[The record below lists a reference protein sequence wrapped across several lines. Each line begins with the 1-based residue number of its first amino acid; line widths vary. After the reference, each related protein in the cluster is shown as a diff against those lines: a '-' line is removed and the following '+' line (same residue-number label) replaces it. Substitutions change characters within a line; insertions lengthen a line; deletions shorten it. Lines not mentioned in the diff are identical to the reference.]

1 MSYTMML
8 TTTVEGANT
17 KKRMRRRNMRQFI
30 PLYFMMVP
38 GLVYLL
44 INNYLPLFG
53 LTIAFKDVNYTK
65 GILGSDWVGLK
76 NFRFLFQTKDAWIIT
91 RNTILYNVV
100 FIVVNTVLAIII
112 AILLEQITQKIFS
125 KIFQTVLILPSLV
138 SMIIIS
144 YLAYAFLSS
153 DNGFVNSVI
162 LPGLGLEQVSWYSTP
177 NAWPFI
183 LVFINAWKGVGQ
195 MSIIYFAAVIGIN
208 REYHEA
214 AMLDGASFIQRVFH
228 ITLPQMRSVII
239 TMVLLA
245 IGKIFYS
252 DFGLFYQVTMNS
264 GMLYSTKSTIDTYVY
279 RGLIQLGD
287 IGMSS
292 AAGFYQSIVGFILV
306 LGSNLIVRHFDPENA
321 LF

>member
-1 MSYTMML
+1 MSHTMML

-125 KIFQTVLILPSLV
+125 KIF
-138 SMIIIS
+138 
-144 YLAYAFLSS
+144 
-153 DNGFVNSVI
+153 
-162 LPGLGLEQVSWYSTP
+162 
-177 NAWPFI
+177 
-183 LVFINAWKGVGQ
+183 
-195 MSIIYFAAVIGIN
+195 
-208 REYHEA
+208 
-214 AMLDGASFIQRVFH
+214 
-228 ITLPQMRSVII
+228 
-239 TMVLLA
+239 
-245 IGKIFYS
+245 
-252 DFGLFYQVTMNS
+252 
-264 GMLYSTKSTIDTYVY
+264 
-279 RGLIQLGD
+279 
-287 IGMSS
+287 
-292 AAGFYQSIVGFILV
+292 
-306 LGSNLIVRHFDPENA
+306 
-321 LF
+321 